1 MAKNKDLVPYSKLGS
16 FKSKIRVSGEQAY
29 LKYKHKKSKLKKGI
43 KDIASKTTGEQR
55 FLGKTL
61 PKTLFK
67 VGKFAFM
74 NPITATA
81 AFMAPS
87 AIKALG
93 KQKGLS
99 FPEYRQFNKKGRKI

>member
-16 FKSKIRVSGEQAY
+16 FKSKIRVSGQ
-29 LKYKHKKSKLKKGI
+29 KLKKAG
-43 KDIASKTTGEQR
+43 KKAMSKTTAEQR

-74 NPITATA
+74 NPLSA
-81 AFMAPS
+81 AGLYIAGGQ
-87 AIKALG
+87 AKKLG
-93 KQKGLS
+93 QAKS
-99 FPEYRQFNKKGRKI
+99 FNFPEYRQFNKKGRKI

>member
-1 MAKNKDLVPYSKLGS
+1 MAKSKELVPYSTIGS
-16 FKSKIRVSGEQAY
+16 FGSKIRVSGQ
-29 LKYKHKKSKLKKGI
+29 KIKKTGKKI
-43 KDIASKTTGEQR
+43 LSKTTAEQR

-87 AIKALG
+87 AIRALG
-93 KQKGLS
+93 KKKGLN
-99 FPEYRQFNKKGRKI
+99 FPQYRQYDKKGRKI

>member
-74 NPITATA
+74 NPITAA
-81 AFMAPS
+81 GLYIAGGQA
-87 AIKALG
+87 KKLG
-93 KQKGLS
+93 QAKS
-99 FPEYRQFNKKGRKI
+99 FDFPEYRQFNKKGRKI

>member
-16 FKSKIRVSGEQAY
+16 FKSKIRVSGQ
-29 LKYKHKKSKLKKGI
+29 KLKKAS
-43 KDIASKTTGEQR
+43 KKVMSKTTAEQR

-93 KQKGLS
+93 KQKGLN

>member
-16 FKSKIRVSGEQAY
+16 FKSKIRVSGQ
-29 LKYKHKKSKLKKGI
+29 KLKKAG
-43 KDIASKTTGEQR
+43 KKVMSKTTAEQR

-87 AIKALG
+87 AIRALG

>member
-1 MAKNKDLVPYSKLGS
+1 MAKSKDLVVYSTPKAIGS
-16 FKSKIRVSGEQAY
+16 RIRVSG
-29 LKYKHKKSKLKKGI
+29 KKIKKTV
-43 KDIASKTTGEQR
+43 KKAMSKTTAEQR

-67 VGKFAFM
+67 VGKFAVM

-87 AIKALG
+87 AIRALG
-93 KQKGLS
+93 KQKGLN

>member
-1 MAKNKDLVPYSKLGS
+1 MAKSKDLVVYSTPKAIGS
-16 FKSKIRVSGEQAY
+16 RIRVSG
-29 LKYKHKKSKLKKGI
+29 KKIKKTVKKTVKNI
-43 KDIASKTTGEQR
+43 KSKTTAEQK

-67 VGKFAFM
+67 VGKFAVM

-87 AIKALG
+87 AIRALG
-93 KQKGLS
+93 KQKGLN

>member
-16 FKSKIRVSGEQAY
+16 FKSKIRVSGQ
-29 LKYKHKKSKLKKGI
+29 KLKKAG
-43 KDIASKTTGEQR
+43 KKAMSKTTAEQR

-67 VGKFAFM
+67 VGKFAVM
-74 NPITATA
+74 NPLSATA

-87 AIKALG
+87 AIRALG